1 MDCKNVI
8 TRLAEI
14 RRETKRAEAALGNG
28 NSTRCAAVMDV
39 IEAHLQ
45 AIRAELDS
53 RRVRS

>member
-1 MDCKNVI
+1 MDCKNII

-39 IEAHLQ
+39 IEVHLQ